1 VRQLSLLELAKEGD
15 PDAIA
20 ALMNRVLQPRGVTA
34 KAVLQDRQLHIL
46 LEAEQVPNQST
57 LVEYV
62 CQGVMGL
69 GVKSIEAVTIYGR
82 RLGEVDP
89 AWTRVIEMGSEVE
102 VASSAVATMAPAA
115 ASAGLAGT
123 GQQALSREDE
133 FSSVAW
139 QGNLAKVLLGS
150 VVLLLVAFVGYAGVM
165 RLSQRPKFE
174 RSQTLVAGA
183 AEADDATD
191 INALKASQ
199 QQLQE
204 ATKILE
210 GIPKLP
216 GSDRQKADEE
226 LAIIRPRLE
235 AVETQLAKEQKAL
248 NNLEAAKRLGFEAAK
263 LVQGTP
269 QSAASWKQA
278 QTKWDRAIGLLAAVP
293 RGTFVSDQARERLA
307 IYQRNYAVVSQRLT
321 TTEKQQQKRQPN
333 SVFTQDPADLNSQK

>member
-1 VRQLSLLELAKEGD
+1 
-15 PDAIA
+15 
-20 ALMNRVLQPRGVTA
+20 
-34 KAVLQDRQLHIL
+34 
-46 LEAEQVPNQST
+46 
-57 LVEYV
+57 
-62 CQGVMGL
+62 
-69 GVKSIEAVTIYGR
+69 
-82 RLGEVDP
+82 
-89 AWTRVIEMGSEVE
+89 
-102 VASSAVATMAPAA
+102 MAPAA